1 MIPDT
6 PQWKHLVQ
14 LIEAMGY
21 GELRLVVQDGKPV
34 RVEIAVK
41 SIKLD
46 DPKDVADKLRVARL

>member
-1 MIPDT
+1 MIPDI

-14 LIEAMGY
+14 LIETMGY

-34 RVEIAVK
+34 RVEIVVK

-46 DPKDVADKLRVARL
+46 DPKDVADKLRMARL

>member
-14 LIEAMGY
+14 LIETMGY

-34 RVEIAVK
+34 RVEIVVK

-46 DPKDVADKLRVARL
+46 DPKDVADKLRMARL